1 MNEAAA
7 DRDAFAR
14 RYDVTLI
21 FVVVV
26 VLGLGLV
33 MVASASTSIAARE
46 HADPLALFWS
56 QSVHVAVALGA
67 LGLCARTPVRMW
79 ERAGPLLMLAS
90 VALLALVLL
99 PGVGRE
105 ANGATRWLAVGGVNL
120 QPSEVAKLFLVVYV
134 AGYLARVSRRQT
146 AAHGTASSTSNP
158 DWALGLRSR
167 SSVRLGSGSPGRF
180 GRLLALASRV
190 GEHCGPIRAA
200 GDVPGAFAGI
210 VKPLAVL
217 AVVSVLLKLEPDH
230 GAIFVLCVTVLGMLF
245 LAGVSSRSSRCG
257 PVSAQC

>member
-1 MNEAAA
+1 MNEVAA
-7 DRDAFAR
+7 DRDAFER

-105 ANGATRWLAVGGVNL
+105 ANGATPLACGRGRQPAAVRGREAVPRRLRGGL
-120 QPSEVAKLFLVVYV
+120 PGPGLPPAD
-134 AGYLARVSRRQT
+134 GRAR
-146 AAHGTASSTSNP
+146 N
-158 DWALGLRSR
+158 
-167 SSVRLGSGSPGRF
+167 
-180 GRLLALASRV
+180 
-190 GEHCGPIRAA
+190 
-200 GDVPGAFAGI
+200 GI
-210 VKPLAVL
+210 VHV
-217 AVVSVLLKLEPDH
+217 EP
-230 GAIFVLCVTVLGMLF
+230 
-245 LAGVSSRSSRCG
+245 
-257 PVSAQC
+257 